1 MNYVYPLLV
10 AAGGALGALCRY
22 MTTLVMAGWMGTSF
36 PYGTLAVNGAG
47 SFLIGI
53 LGVLLSRVYPLPGA
67 AAFLITGFLGGL
79 TTFSSFMNET
89 CSFGLPG
96 DGWRGWVTCLPSWP
110 AVSCWWPWGPSW
122 RKRYFCK
129 RALLLMI

>member
-53 LGVLLSRVYPLPGA
+53 LGGPFSPGVSSAGGGGFSYHRISGRTHHFFLLY
-67 AAFLITGFLGGL
+67 
-79 TTFSSFMNET
+79 E
-89 CSFGLPG
+89 
-96 DGWRGWVTCLPSWP
+96 
-110 AVSCWWPWGPSW
+110 
-122 RKRYFCK
+122 
-129 RALLLMI
+129 

>member
-22 MTTLVMAGWMGTSF
+22 MTTLALAGWAGTAF

-47 SFLIGI
+47 SFLIGL

-89 CSFGLPG
+89 L
-96 DGWRGWVTCLPSWP
+96 
-110 AVSCWWPWGPSW
+110 
-122 RKRYFCK
+122 
-129 RALLLMI
+129 

>member
-1 MNYVYPLLV
+1 MMNYVYPLLV

-53 LGVLLSRVYPLPGA
+53 LGVLFPGCILCRGRRLFLSPDFWEASPLFPP
-67 AAFLITGFLGGL
+67 L
-79 TTFSSFMNET
+79 
-89 CSFGLPG
+89 
-96 DGWRGWVTCLPSWP
+96 
-110 AVSCWWPWGPSW
+110 
-122 RKRYFCK
+122 
-129 RALLLMI
+129 

>member
-22 MTTLVMAGWMGTSF
+22 MTTLVMAGWIGTSF

-53 LGVLLSRVYPLPGA
+53 LGVLFSRVYPLPGA

-89 CSFGLPG
+89 LQLWASGRWLEGTCS
-96 DGWRGWVTCLPSWP
+96 PSWP
-110 AVSCWWPWGPSW
+110 AACCWWPWGPSW

-129 RALLLMI
+129 RSLYE

>member
-22 MTTLVMAGWMGTSF
+22 MTTLALAGWAGTAF

-47 SFLIGI
+47 SFLIGL

-79 TTFSSFMNET
+79 TTFSTFSAE
-89 CSFGLPG
+89 
-96 DGWRGWVTCLPSWP
+96 VT
-110 AVSCWWPWGPSW
+110 
-122 RKRYFCK
+122 
-129 RALLLMI
+129 ALLQQQRLFMAVGAIGLHVFGSLLMTLLGMATFSLLKNLHI

>member
-22 MTTLVMAGWMGTSF
+22 MTTLVMAGRMGTSF

-53 LGVLLSRVYPLPGA
+53 LGVLLSRVYPLPGT

-89 CSFGLPG
+89 LQLWASGRWLEGLG
-96 DGWRGWVTCLPSWP
+96 YMFAQLACG
-110 AVSCWWPWGPSW
+110 
-122 RKRYFCK
+122 
-129 RALLLMI
+129 LLLVALGAFLAEKIFL